1 MAKVNDSR
9 FCSIVID
16 NKKYSRDILVFP
28 DGRVEPRQGGLWMFS
43 SHAIRRKEL
52 ERLLEGEPEVVIIG
66 TGTSNK
72 ARLSAEAENWAK
84 ERKLKLTVLPSY
96 EAIARLNELADQG
109 RKVAAMIHITC

>member
-1 MAKVNDSR
+1 MAKVNDFR
-9 FCSIVID
+9 FGSIVID
-16 NKKYSRDILVFP
+16 NKKYSRDVLIFP
-28 DGRVEPRQGGLWMFS
+28 DGRVEPRQGGLWMFG
-43 SHAIRRKEL
+43 SHTIRRKEV

-96 EAIARLNELADQG
+96 EAIARLNELADKG

>member
-1 MAKVNDSR
+1 MARVNDFR
-9 FCSIVID
+9 FGSIVVD
-16 NKKYSRDILVFP
+16 NKKYSRDVLIFP
-28 DGRVEPRQGGLWMFS
+28 DGRVGPRQGRLWMFG

-52 ERLLEGEPEVVIIG
+52 ERLLEGEPEIVIVG

-72 ARLSAEAENWAK
+72 ARLSAEAENWAE

>member
-1 MAKVNDSR
+1 MVKVNDFR
-9 FCSIVID
+9 FGSIVID
-16 NKKYSRDILVFP
+16 NKKYSRDVLVFS
-28 DGRVEPRQGGLWMFS
+28 DGRVEPRQGGLWMFD
-43 SHAIRRKEL
+43 SHAIGRKEI

-72 ARLSAEAENWAK
+72 ARLSAEAENWAE

-109 RKVAAMIHITC
+109 REVAAMIHITC

>member
-1 MAKVNDSR
+1 MARVNDFR
-9 FCSIVID
+9 FGSIVID
-16 NKKYSRDILVFP
+16 NKKYSRDVLIFP
-28 DGRVEPRQGGLWMFS
+28 DGRVEPRQGGLWMFG

-52 ERLLEGEPEVVIIG
+52 ERLLEGEPEIVIVG

-72 ARLSAEAENWAK
+72 ARLSAEAENWAE